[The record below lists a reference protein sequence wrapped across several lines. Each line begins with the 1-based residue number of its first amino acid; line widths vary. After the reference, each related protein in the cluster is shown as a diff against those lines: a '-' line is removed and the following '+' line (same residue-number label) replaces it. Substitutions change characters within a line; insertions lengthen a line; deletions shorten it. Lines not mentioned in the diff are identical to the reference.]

1 VDLTDLFFWTGAKNR
16 TGLDNIRGDELA
28 ALITAASGGA
38 NRGASVGVER
48 PALFS
53 VPTGFAG
60 YIVEFSAAAEFD
72 DLGFFDPADNTKLT
86 IPVTDPPIS
95 RVLLRALTVW
105 SPVVVGSAFH
115 AAILKAGGASL
126 EADQSTNNLTGT
138 AVTTFCSVTMIED
151 VVPGDVFTL
160 RAYHILSAGNV
171 NLARANMAL
180 TVLR

>member
-1 VDLTDLFFWTGAKNR
+1 MQLSDLFFWTDCRNR
-16 TGLDNIRGDELA
+16 VGFRNIDGDELA
-28 ALITAASGGA
+28 ALINAASGAG

-48 PALFS
+48 AALFS
-53 VPTGFAG
+53 VPTGEAG
-60 YIVEFSAAAEFD
+60 YTVEFSAGEEFD
-72 DLGFFDPADNTKLT
+72 DLGFFDPSDNTKLT

-105 SPVVVGSAFH
+105 SPVVVGSAFN
-115 AAILKAGGASL
+115 AQILKSGGASL
-126 EADQSTNNLTGT
+126 EARQSVNNLTGT
-138 AVTTFCSVTMIED
+138 AITTFCSVTTIED

-160 RAYHILSAGNV
+160 RAAHILSAGNV